1 MVAATPRKGRIRV
14 TRSESLDDGGLDNNS
29 SAEDGAS
36 RRALIAGCVANFGV
50 QYVSHT
56 KGTLLLNEKKCTLPN
71 HRQRALFSFL
81 CPPHTELYDPRG
93 GAAVP
98 RERGRR
104 RRKVV

>member
-56 KGTLLLNEKKCTLPN
+56 KGTLFLNDKTHSP
-71 HRQRALFSFL
+71 
-81 CPPHTELYDPRG
+81 
-93 GAAVP
+93 
-98 RERGRR
+98 
-104 RRKVV
+104 